1 MIICIKLLGNEMIKY
16 TVQNTEKRWESNM
29 KQKLVTLM
37 ACTLILSACSGT
49 NEEADKEKEPQK
61 KAAQKQPTE
70 KDTSKINM
78 NPEIFKKQ
86 DKNKTISET
95 EMKRDIQQYLNADH
109 DLKRIVENYE
119 DKIYSDEKLSKKET
133 SQIKHASKLTDEND
147 NKFSN
152 YINQNKLPKGYDKYA
167 HKISRYIMGSNQY
180 LKDLEEKIDTAMER
194 AEDGKITLKELG
206 DLNIKNDTVNGKQQK
221 MIEDWLNEK
230 DIQTRAFKK

>member
-1 MIICIKLLGNEMIKY
+1 MIKY

-194 AEDGKITLKELG
+194 VEDGKITLKELG
-206 DLNIKNDTVNGKQQK
+206 DLNIKNDAVNGKQQK

>member
-1 MIICIKLLGNEMIKY
+1 MIKY

-194 AEDGKITLKELG
+194 VEDGKITLKELG